1 MATIMTAIQLQDR
14 VSRPMQR
21 ITNAMNIVISSFERM
36 ENSSHNA
43 IDRASLQAARRELT
57 GAEADFR
64 NIEEQIRN
72 NTEAQDRLN
81 RSIQEGSNMT
91 DKFKNTYD
99 KIGGAVAALGV
110 GVGAGAIFEGVN
122 NRQQALNSYQAQT
135 GVNNGAMASIEQSM
149 KNLYMDNMGE
159 SFDDIAKSMAA
170 ITQITGQMGSQLER
184 TTSNALLMRDTFQ
197 YDVTESVRAADM
209 MQRQFGITG
218 AQAYDQIIQATQ
230 AGLNKNGDLLD
241 TINEYSVHFR
251 QLGFNSGQMFN
262 MLINGAKSGTFSVDK
277 LGDAVKEF
285 SIRAIDG
292 SDTTKQGFQAIGLD
306 ANKMAAQFGQGGLA
320 AQQAFQKTI
329 NALESIKNPIAQNTA
344 GVNLFGTMWED
355 LGSKGVFALGNVD
368 GGITNTVQNLQALN
382 NQRYDDAGSALASLG
397 RTINVQLTDAV
408 GGAVN
413 NVKIAILDF
422 TNGIQGDLSNV
433 QGMFGYLGY
442 GINQIGTFFVDN
454 WSTIAPLILGVAT
467 ALGVYGTY
475 LAVTKGLELASAGA
489 SKAISIAK
497 GLQAVAIWA
506 TSSAT
511 WAETTAQLGLNGA
524 MYACPITW
532 IVAGIIAIIA
542 VIYLAVAAFNKIANT
557 SISATGI
564 VCGVFTVAGAVIANL
579 VIGLINQ
586 FIGWGVELYNL
597 LGTFANFFANVFNDP
612 VGAII
617 KLFAGVFDYIVG
629 IVQSAAGLIDTLLG
643 SDISGAIAGFRDN
656 FNASVDDIVGKQN
669 VVIERAKAKDYQIER
684 VKYSDAWKA
693 GNDFGAG
700 IEKNVKGLFKKD
712 KKKTTD
718 VYDNQQYKDP
728 ANSNA
733 ANSAQNMNNT
743 SVPSDIKGIKDNT
756 KKSADAVEMT
766 HEDLKYLRDIA
777 ERDIVNR
784 FTTAEIKVEMGGV
797 INNVEGNSMQ
807 DIDQLMDKM
816 TIKLTETMSAV
827 AEGSY

>member
-72 NTEAQDRLN
+72 NTEAQERFN
-81 RSIQEGSNMT
+81 QSIQEGSDMT

-135 GVNNGAMASIEQSM
+135 GVNNGAMSSIEQSM

-159 SFDDIAKSMAA
+159 SFDDIANSMAA

-306 ANKMAAQFGQGGLA
+306 ANKMAAQFGQGGLV
-320 AQQAFQKTI
+320 AQQAFQKTV

-355 LGSKGVFALGNVD
+355 LRAKGVFALGNVD

-442 GINQIGTFFVDN
+442 SIQAVGGFFVDN
-454 WSTIAPLILGVAT
+454 WSVISPIIYGVAT
-467 ALGVYGTY
+467 AMGVYTAALVLHNTIQGISNAIKTIGTM
-475 LAVTKGLELASAGA
+475 LAVAHGSVTVAEAAATTGL
-489 SKAISIAK
+489 
-497 GLQAVAIWA
+497 
-506 TSSAT
+506 
-511 WAETTAQLGLNGA
+511 TTAQVAFNSALL
-524 MYACPITW
+524 ACPITW
-532 IVAGIIAIIA
+532 IIGGLILLIA
-542 VIYLAVAAFNKIANT
+542 VIYTVVAWINKTQNKT
-557 SISATGI
+557 LSATGI
-564 VCGVFTVAGAVIANL
+564 ICGCINVVLQFFKNLAMQVGNIAVGIWAALGAVASNMETAFKNSICNVQAFFWDLLATATDVISGIANKL
-579 VIGLINQ
+579 NKLP
-586 FIGWGVELYNL
+586 FIE
-597 LGTFANFFANVFNDP
+597 
-612 VGAII
+612 
-617 KLFAGVFDYIVG
+617 
-629 IVQSAAGLIDTLLG
+629 IDT
-643 SDISGAIAGFRDN
+643 SGLDNSASEYAAKAREARAKKGDYQNIASAFDKGMNTYDAF
-656 FNASVDDIVGKQN
+656 QN
-669 VVIERAKAKDYQIER
+669 DWWKKAYNDGNKFGTGLEKKAKDGLENMLDKFRGKDER
-684 VKYSDAWKA
+684 D
-693 GNDFGAG
+693 
-700 IEKNVKGLFKKD
+700 KNRQKD
-712 KKKTTD
+712 PYNNPANYANNVPTD
-718 VYDNQQYKDP
+718 V
-728 ANSNA
+728 
-733 ANSAQNMNNT
+733 
-743 SVPSDIKGIKDNT
+743 KGIKDNT

-766 HEDLKYLRDIA
+766 YEDLKYLRDIA

>member
-1 MATIMTAIQLQDR
+1 MTAIQIQDR
-14 VSRPMQR
+14 MSAPLRRM
-21 ITNAMNIVISSFERM
+21 TNAMNIIISSFEQM
-36 ENSSHNA
+36 EHSSQNA

-72 NTEAQDRLN
+72 NMEAQDRFN
-81 RSIQEGSNMT
+81 QSIHEGSNMT
-91 DKFKNTYD
+91 ERFKNTYD

-110 GVGAGAIFEGVN
+110 GVGAGAIFESVN

-135 GVNNGAMASIEQSM
+135 GVDSGAMPSIEQSM

-159 SFDDIAKSMAA
+159 SFDDIANSMAT
-170 ITQITGQMGSQLER
+170 ITQITGQMGSQLE
-184 TTSNALLMRDTFQ
+184 TTTNNALLMRDTFQ
-197 YDVTESVRAADM
+197 YDVTESIRAADM

-230 AGLNKNGDLLD
+230 AGLNKNDDLLD

-292 SDTTKQGFQAIGLD
+292 SDTTKQGFKAIGLD
-306 ANKMAAQFGQGGLA
+306 ANRMAAQFSQGGLA
-320 AQQAFQKTI
+320 AQQAFQQTI

-355 LGSKGVFALGNVD
+355 LGAKGVFALGNVN
-368 GGITNTVQNLQALN
+368 GGITTTVQNLQALN

-413 NVKIAILDF
+413 NVKIAILNF

-442 GINQIGTFFVDN
+442 GIQAVGGFFVDN
-454 WSTIAPLILGVAT
+454 WSTIAPLILGVAM

-475 LAVTKGLELASAGA
+475 LAATNTIEGI
-489 SKAISIAK
+489 SKAIKIASTMATFASTVARK
-497 GLQAVAIWA
+497 GEI
-506 TSSAT
+506 TNIMK
-511 WAETTAQLGLNGA
+511 ETAAQLGLNAA
-524 MYACPITW
+524 MLACPITW

-564 VCGVFTVAGAVIANL
+564 VCGVFAVAGAIIANL

-669 VVIERAKAKDYQIER
+669 VVIERAKSKDYQIER

-693 GNDFGAG
+693 GNNFGEG
-700 IEKNVKGLFKKD
+700 IEKSVKGIFKKD
-712 KKKTTD
+712 KKPTD

-728 ANSNA
+728 YNSPA
-733 ANSAQNMNNT
+733 TQSNN
-743 SVPSDIKGIKDNT
+743 VPSDVENIKKNT
-756 KKSADAVEMT
+756 KKSADAIKKTNE
-766 HEDLKYLRDIA
+766 ELRYI
-777 ERDIVNR
+777 RDFAARRSIDR
-784 FTTAEIKVEMGGV
+784 YTTAN
-797 INNVEGNSMQ
+797 INVSLTNNNTINKDL
-807 DIDQLMDKM
+807 DIDGVVNKVNKKM
-816 TIKLTETMSAV
+816 LKEINERWSASL
-827 AEGSY
+827 G